1 MLDLRN
7 FFKNHFD
14 SIQISDDNLRKFS
27 EDHLQRL
34 TANNT
39 GGQYTPLLSDTQ
51 ILYDD
56 FNTLIKKEDQIY
68 SQQQG
73 KTITTDNI
81 ISDFVQ
87 MVSRKEG
94 AVRSEFG
101 KDSAEYQEFFPNGLS
116 EYHQIS
122 KANAEM
128 LMERMRNAG
137 QLYVAQLGQNFVT
150 LFDTFLANYIT
161 ARQQQLQAIAKVGSL
176 KSDAEIAREK
186 LTKQLMRNLLMVSA
200 NFVGSID
207 RLDDYFDQ
215 SIIRKQNSKNDGT
228 MSATAPANS
237 VTNIE
242 SQGLLPTTEVTFNN
256 LSNVPLRIGMGSD
269 NVSLPSN
276 VGLVVAPN
284 STEVTTISSLGNA
297 NDTFLNVEN
306 TSNIHADYEV
316 LLI

>member
-7 FFKNHFD
+7 FFKNHFN
-14 SIQISDDNLRKFS
+14 SSQVSDDNLRKFA

-39 GGQYTPLLSDTQ
+39 GNLYTSLLADTQ
-51 ILYDD
+51 VLYDD
-56 FNTLIKKEDQIY
+56 FNTIIKKEDQTF

-73 KTITTDNI
+73 KTLTTDNV

-101 KDSAEYQEFFPNGLS
+101 KDSPEYQEFFPNGLS
-116 EYHQIS
+116 EYHQVS

-128 LMERMRNAG
+128 LMERMKNAG
-137 QLYVAQLGQNFVT
+137 QTYIAQLGQNFVT
-150 LFDTFLANYIT
+150 IFDTFFTQYIT
-161 ARQQQLQAIAKVGSL
+161 ARQQQLQTIAKVGAL

-186 LTKQLMRNLLMVSA
+186 LTNQLMRNLLIISA
-200 NFVGSID
+200 DFIGYTD

-215 SIIRKQNSKNDGT
+215 SIVRRVNSKNDGT
-228 MSATAPANS
+228 VVSLAPANS
-237 VTNIE
+237 ITNIE
-242 SQGLLPTTEVTFNN
+242 SQGLTQTTEVTFHN
-256 LSNVPLRIGMGSD
+256 LSNVPLRIGMSSD
-269 NVSLPSN
+269 NVSLPAN
-276 VGLVVAPN
+276 IGLTIAPN
-284 STEVTTISSLGNA
+284 STELTTISSLGNP

-306 TSNIHADYEV
+306 LSNINADYEV
-316 LLI
+316 LVI

>member
-7 FFKNHFD
+7 FFKDHFN
-14 SIQISDDNLRKFS
+14 SMQVSDDNLRKFA

-34 TANNT
+34 TANNN
-39 GGQYTPLLSDTQ
+39 GNLYSSLLADTQ
-51 ILYDD
+51 VLYND
-56 FNTLIKKEDQIY
+56 FNTLIKKEDQTY

-73 KTITTDNI
+73 KTLTTDNI

-116 EYHQIS
+116 EYHQVS
-122 KANAEM
+122 KANAET
-128 LMERMRNAG
+128 LMERMKNAG

-150 LFDTFLANYIT
+150 IFDTFFNNYII
-161 ARQQQLQAIAKVGSL
+161 ARQQQLQAIAKVGAL
-176 KSDAEIAREK
+176 KSDVEIAREK
-186 LTKQLMRNLLMVSA
+186 LTKQLMRNLLIISA
-200 NFVGSID
+200 DFVGHTD

-215 SIIRKQNSKNDGT
+215 SIIRRINSKNDGT
-228 MSATAPANS
+228 IEGTATANAI
-237 VTNIE
+237 TNIE
-242 SQGLLPTTEVTFNN
+242 SQGLMPTTEVTFTN
-256 LSNVPLRIGMGSD
+256 LSNVPLRIGMSSD
-269 NVSLPSN
+269 NISLPSN
-276 VGLVVAPN
+276 IGLIVAPN
-284 STEVTTISSLGNA
+284 STEVTTISSLGNP

-306 TSNIHADYEV
+306 TSNISADYEV

>member
-7 FFKNHFD
+7 FFKNHFN
-14 SIQISDDNLRKFS
+14 SSQVSDDNLRKFA

-39 GGQYTPLLSDTQ
+39 GNQYASLLADTQ
-51 ILYDD
+51 VLYDD
-56 FNTLIKKEDQIY
+56 FNTIIKKEDQTF

-73 KTITTDNI
+73 KTLTTDNV

-101 KDSAEYQEFFPNGLS
+101 KDSPEYQEFFPNGLS
-116 EYHQIS
+116 EYHQVS

-128 LMERMRNAG
+128 LMERMKNAG

-150 LFDTFLANYIT
+150 IFDTFFNNYIA
-161 ARQQQLQAIAKVGSL
+161 ARQQQLQTIAKVGAL

-186 LTKQLMRNLLMVSA
+186 LTNQLMRNLLIISA
-200 NFVGSID
+200 DFIGYTD

-215 SIIRKQNSKNDGT
+215 SIIRRVNSKNDGT
-228 MSATAPANS
+228 VVSLAPANS
-237 VTNIE
+237 ITNIE
-242 SQGLLPTTEVTFNN
+242 SQGLTQTTEITFNN
-256 LSNVPLRIGMGSD
+256 LSNVPLRIGMSSD
-269 NVSLPSN
+269 NVSLPAN
-276 VGLVVAPN
+276 IGLTIAPN
-284 STEVTTISSLGNA
+284 ATEVTTISSLGNA

-306 TSNIHADYEV
+306 LSNVNADYEV
-316 LLI
+316 LVI